1 MLIAQHRR
9 ARSWPRLATRR
20 WRSAIGS
27 NSATFDRMQTK
38 VQRAEAV
45 SQVKAEMAGDNVE
58 DKLAALEKQDEIEKL
73 LNDIKA
79 RRAG

>member
-1 MLIAQHRR
+1 MK
-9 ARSWPRLATRR
+9 
-20 WRSAIGS
+20 
-27 NSATFDRMQTK
+27 NK

-58 DKLAALEKQDEIEKL
+58 DKFAAFEKQDEIEKL
-73 LNDIKA
+73 LNEIKA